1 MIRKLFFFAMF
12 PILLFGCN
20 ADPRESEDGGTEPED
35 IVLHE
40 SAKQPQNNSKVS
52 VNLFV
57 ENSGSMSGYISLG
70 NEFDRVISSLMTQ
83 VDISDF
89 ASEQS
94 RLFYINS
101 DVFLQK
107 DVSLQSFIKNLT
119 VHNANTYKGDLSET
133 SFTKLFD
140 LVLKN
145 TKDNAVSIFVSDCI
159 FSVGNNDASQ
169 YIGSE
174 KDGVTQRFAQ
184 ELKKRNLAIKVI
196 RYNSSFKGKF
206 FGHKDALKKDLNGD
220 NRPFFVW
227 IIGDLRLMNRFDK
240 AINWERIDYK
250 GQLDEYAF
258 VRSNSKGLNY
268 FVDQPSSGRREDNH
282 TLSKAKLDNGK
293 YSFRVHADL
302 SNCALL
308 GDSYI
313 LNPNNYQV
321 SNNQYKIAK
330 IEKRSVANTSHVFT
344 LTTYEKVVPSTISV
358 SLQNKQL
365 PEWVSKYNIN
375 PKDSDK
381 IFVELQKT
389 YGLKAI
395 MDGVYT
401 AFFPKTK
408 AYATF
413 SVKIK

>member
-57 ENSGSMSGYISLG
+57 ENSGSMFGYISLG

-83 VDISDF
+83 VETSDF

-94 RLFYINS
+94 RLYYINS
-101 DVFLQK
+101 EVFLQK
-107 DVSLQSFIKNLT
+107 DVLINDFIKNLT

-159 FSVGNNDASQ
+159 FSVGSNDASQ

-174 KDGVTQRFAQ
+174 KDGLTLRFAS

-196 RYNSSFKGKF
+196 RYYSSFQGTFYNHQDKAKYLKGDK
-206 FGHKDALKKDLNGD
+206 
-220 NRPFFVW
+220 RPFFVW
-227 IIGDLRLMNRFDK
+227 IIGDSRVMNRFDK
-240 AINWERIDYK
+240 AINWERVDYQ
-250 GQLDEYAF
+250 GRVDEYAF

-302 SNCALL
+302 SDCALL

-313 LNPNNYQV
+313 LDPNNYQV
-321 SNNQYKIAK
+321 SNNQYKLTK
-330 IEKRSVANTSHVFT
+330 IEKRSVANTTHVFT
-344 LTTYEKVVPSTISV
+344 LTTTEKIVPSAISV

-395 MDGVYT
+395 MDGVYM
-401 AFFPKTK
+401 AFFPKAK